1 MRNKRTRRR
10 SRRKTYTRCQ
20 RGGNIEFKYYIAAN
34 ISDTKALEAIRSS
47 LLMEY
52 AEYKKEPFR
61 YHDIHITMAYGP
73 IIKANTEPTL
83 EHLLPNIA
91 SLKPTKHIH
100 DIVIKGV
107 SLFLR
112 PDRIIVKA
120 EIESAGLTKLKR
132 QLEETYE
139 SIGTIASSM
148 RNNILQEENLLSKKY
163 PELYTPYNPN
173 KWGHI
178 TLIAL
183 KPDTDKSTINDIL
196 KRAQELVKE
205 IPTHLNCQY
214 LYLVSKK
221 TNKHTKLFDI

>member
-1 MRNKRTRRR
+1 MRGKRTRRR
-10 SRRKTYTRCQ
+10 CRKKPSTRYQ
-20 RGGNIEFKYYIAAN
+20 RGGNTEFKYYIAAN
-34 ISDTKALEAIRSS
+34 IKDTKVLEDIRS
-47 LLMEY
+47 LLLTEY

-61 YHDIHITMAYGP
+61 YDDIHITMSYGP

-83 EHLLPNIA
+83 EQLLPSIA
-91 SLKPTKHIH
+91 TLKPAKHI
-100 DIVIKGV
+100 DDVVIKGV

-148 RNNILQEENLLSKKY
+148 RNDILQEEKLLAKKY
-163 PELYTPYNPN
+163 PKLYTPYDPA

-183 KPDTDKSTINDIL
+183 KPDTDISIVNDIL

-205 IPTHLNCQY
+205 IPTQLDCQY
-214 LYLVSKK
+214 LYMVSKK
-221 TNKHTKLFDI
+221 TNRYYTLFNI